1 MTDVGIMY
9 IIFTNFF
16 FKFNNTVS
24 YVQTKVSQ
32 TIEISLAKPNIV
44 KTNKNSDD
52 EDDPS
57 PVAKKKS
64 KMVSFT
70 KLL

>member
-1 MTDVGIMY
+1 MFRLKLV
-9 IIFTNFF
+9 
-16 FKFNNTVS
+16 
-24 YVQTKVSQ
+24 
-32 TIEISLAKPNIV
+32 KPNIV

-64 KMVSFT
+64 KMVSFI

>member
-1 MTDVGIMY
+1 MIDVVIMY

-16 FKFNNTVS
+16 FKFNYTVS

-44 KTNKNSDD
+44 NTNKNSDD